1 MRPVGRASG
10 LLNEMAR
17 TASRV
22 GIHVQ
27 DLIYRFGFQCGRFMK
42 YRLYCSRNVVKP
54 NRAVEKCR
62 DCDLIGGVERDGFGS
77 SRFDCFVSQT

>member
-1 MRPVGRASG
+1 MGTVDRTSG
-10 LLNEMAR
+10 LLNDTAR
-17 TASRV
+17 LASGV

-27 DLIYRFGFQCGRFMK
+27 NLLYRFGLQCGRFTK

-54 NRAVEKCR
+54 DRAVEKCR